1 VGRIIPPTFIRL
13 YFILINNHLNIT
25 VKIKKKI
32 MASGTGKSRPIDR
45 LLNIFVSAAAVPV
58 LLGALAKITHAAGA
72 DTWLK
77 VGLYTEAAIFF
88 VYALLYIF
96 APPPEDGVAAH
107 PSAAGEAGNPALKS
121 MEKMLAD
128 ADITPANLS
137 KLGAGFQKLGSTVS
151 NISDVGEIVKASGDY
166 AQKTK
171 SAAAALDQVK
181 DAYINTANSLTTF
194 NASTESTKQFHSQVQ
209 VLTKNLSSLNTIY
222 ELELQESNNHLKALN
237 NFYGKL
243 AQTSAAMEGS
253 VEDAKRAQQ
262 QIGLL
267 ANNLGKLNSV
277 YGNMLTAMQG
287 R

>member
-1 VGRIIPPTFIRL
+1 
-13 YFILINNHLNIT
+13 
-25 VKIKKKI
+25 
-32 MASGTGKSRPIDR
+32 MSSGTGKSRPIDR

-58 LLGALAKITHAAGA
+58 LLGALAKITHAPAA
-72 DTWLK
+72 DVWLK

-96 APPPEDGVAAH
+96 APPPEDGAVATTA
-107 PSAAGEAGNPALKS
+107 PVGAEQGNPALKS

-137 KLGAGFQKLGSTVS
+137 KLGAGFQKLGTTVS

-194 NASTESTKQFHSQVQ
+194 NAASESTKQFHSQVQ

-237 NFYGKL
+237 QFYGKL

-253 VEDAKRAQQ
+253 VEDAKKAQQ

-267 ANNLGKLNSV
+267 ATNLGRLNSV